1 MQIYISMIND
11 LLLRD
16 KGIVFAREASSVRL
30 LERQSVMAG
39 E

>member
-16 KGIVFAREASSVRL
+16 KAIVFAREVSSVRL